1 MLSKFKEN
9 VVIVNKANKF
19 YVFKRTG
26 PEEHSFSGKHGI
38 YDHEKQN
45 DQEFLIDIHI
55 NISDVSEDD
64 INKTLN
70 YEEIVNLVI
79 KFVNTESYDLI
90 ETLAKQISEQI
101 VFKYAKNESMLQE
114 IKVTVHKPD
123 TILKDRTEGISVS
136 YREEFK

>member
-1 MLSKFKEN
+1 MSFDINISKIKC
-9 VVIVNKANKF
+9 
-19 YVFKRTG
+19 
-26 PEEHSFSGKHGI
+26 SGKHGI

-45 DQEFLIDIHI
+45 DQEFLVDINI
-55 NISDVSEDD
+55 NISDFSADD

-79 KFVNTESYDLI
+79 KFVNTKSYDLI

-101 VFKYAKNESMLQE
+101 VFKYAKNKSILQE

-123 TILKDRTEGISVS
+123 TILKDITEGISVS

>member
-1 MLSKFKEN
+1 MSFDINISKIKC
-9 VVIVNKANKF
+9 
-19 YVFKRTG
+19 
-26 PEEHSFSGKHGI
+26 SGKHGI

-45 DQEFLIDIHI
+45 DQEFLVDIHI
-55 NISDVSEDD
+55 NISDFSSDD

-101 VFKYAKNESMLQE
+101 VFKFVKNESMLQE

>member
-1 MLSKFKEN
+1 MSFDINISKIKC
-9 VVIVNKANKF
+9 
-19 YVFKRTG
+19 
-26 PEEHSFSGKHGI
+26 SGKHGI

-45 DQEFLIDIHI
+45 DQEFLVDVHI
-55 NISDVSEDD
+55 NISDFSSDD

-101 VFKYAKNESMLQE
+101 VLKYAKNESIFRE

>member
-1 MLSKFKEN
+1 MSFDIIISKIKC
-9 VVIVNKANKF
+9 
-19 YVFKRTG
+19 
-26 PEEHSFSGKHGI
+26 SGKHGI

-45 DQEFLIDIHI
+45 DQEFLVDIHI
-55 NISDVSEDD
+55 NISDFSADN

-90 ETLAKQISEQI
+90 ETLAKQISEHI
-101 VFKYAKNESMLQE
+101 VLKYAKNESMFRE

>member
-1 MLSKFKEN
+1 MSFDINISKIKC
-9 VVIVNKANKF
+9 
-19 YVFKRTG
+19 
-26 PEEHSFSGKHGI
+26 SGKHGI

-45 DQEFLIDIHI
+45 FQEFLVDVDI
-55 NISDVSEDD
+55 NISDISEDD

-90 ETLAKQISEQI
+90 ETLAKQISEEI
-101 VFKYAKNESMLQE
+101 VFKHAKNVSMLQE
-114 IKVTVHKPD
+114 IKVTVHKPN

-136 YREEFK
+136 YCEKFK

>member
-1 MLSKFKEN
+1 MSFDINISKIKC
-9 VVIVNKANKF
+9 
-19 YVFKRTG
+19 
-26 PEEHSFSGKHGI
+26 SGKHGI

-45 DQEFLIDIHI
+45 DQEFLVDIHI
-55 NISDVSEDD
+55 NISDFSEDD

-123 TILKDRTEGISVS
+123 TILKDITEGISVS

>member
-1 MLSKFKEN
+1 MSFDINISKIKC
-9 VVIVNKANKF
+9 
-19 YVFKRTG
+19 
-26 PEEHSFSGKHGI
+26 SGKHGI

-45 DQEFLIDIHI
+45 DQEFLVDIHVS
-55 NISDVSEDD
+55 ISDFSSDD

-90 ETLAKQISEQI
+90 ETLAKKISEQI
-101 VFKYAKNESMLQE
+101 VIKYSKNESMLRE
-114 IKVTVHKPD
+114 IKVTVHKPY
-123 TILKDRTEGISVS
+123 TILKDRTEVISVS